1 MSTATVKATMQGDRE
16 LVVTRT
22 FDAPRHLV
30 YKAWTTP
37 KYLKEWMLGPEGW
50 SMPVCEM
57 DLRPGGAWHF
67 VWRKDDGTEMEM
79 RGVYKEVKPPERV
92 VSTESWGGPWPET
105 VNTLLLIEKDGKTT
119 MTLTILYV
127 SKEARDAALQTGMTK
142 GMELSFQRLERELA
156 RMVQEA

>member
-1 MSTATVKATMQGDRE
+1 MNTATVKATIQGDRE

-37 KYLKEWMLGPEGW
+37 KYVKQWMLGPDGW

-79 RGVYKEVKPPERV
+79 RGVHKEVKPPELV

-105 VNTLLLIEKDGKTT
+105 LNTLVLTEKDGKTT

-156 RMVQEA
+156 RMAEEA

>member
-1 MSTATVKATMQGDRE
+1 MNTATVKATIQGDRE

-37 KYLKEWMLGPEGW
+37 KYVKQWMLGPDGW

-79 RGVYKEVKPPERV
+79 RGVHKEVKPPERL

-105 VNTLLLIEKDGKTT
+105 LNTLVLTEKDGQTT

-156 RMVQEA
+156 RMAEEA

>member
-1 MSTATVKATMQGDRE
+1 MSTATVKATMQGERE

-30 YKAWTTP
+30 YKAWTDP
-37 KYLKEWMLGPEGW
+37 KYLKQWMLGPEGW

-67 VWRKDDGTEMEM
+67 VWRHSDGQEMEM
-79 RGVYKEVKPPERV
+79 RGVYKEVNPPERV

-105 VNTLLLIEKDGKTT
+105 VNTLVFTEKDGKTT

-127 SKEARDAALQTGMTK
+127 SKEARDEALKTGMTK
-142 GMELSFQRLERELA
+142 GMELSFQRLEKVLA
-156 RMVQEA
+156 SQVEP

>member
-1 MSTATVKATMQGDRE
+1 MSTATAKATMQGERE

-30 YKAWTTP
+30 YKAWTEP
-37 KYLKEWMLGPEGW
+37 KYVKQWMLGPEGW
-50 SMPVCEM
+50 SMPVCEV

-67 VWRKDDGTEMEM
+67 VWRHNDGQEMEM
-79 RGVYKEVKPPERV
+79 HGVYKEVNPPERV

-105 VNTLLLIEKDGKTT
+105 VNTLVFTEKDGKTT

-127 SKEARDAALQTGMTK
+127 SKEARDEALKTGMTK
-142 GMELSFQRLERELA
+142 GMELSFQRLEKVLA
-156 RMVQEA
+156 SEV

>member
-22 FDAPRHLV
+22 FDAPRSLV
-30 YKAWTTP
+30 FQAWTTP
-37 KYLKEWMLGPEGW
+37 KYLQRWMLGPEGW
-50 SMPVCEM
+50 SMPICEI

-67 VWRKDDGTEMEM
+67 VWRKTDGMEMEM
-79 RGVYKEVKPPERV
+79 RGVYKEVKPPERM

-105 VNTLLLIEKDGKTT
+105 VNTLVLTETDGITT

-127 SKEARDAALQTGMTK
+127 SKEARDEALKTGMTK
-142 GMELSFQRLERELA
+142 GMELSFQRLEKVLA
-156 RMVQEA
+156 SVVGEA

>member
-1 MSTATVKATMQGDRE
+1 MSTATVKATMQGDRD